1 MVRWPRHRPELCEV
15 IAVETWAS
23 NSVAASTDQPALA
36 AAARGDRAAF
46 DLLVHRHTP
55 RMYRVALR
63 IVGEPADAEDAVQDA
78 WIAAWRALPRY
89 RGDAAPATW
98 LYRVVT
104 NAALGTL
111 RTRKP
116 TATLDGIADSERMI
130 DPAPG
135 PETEAVSADDAA
147 RVHRALATL
156 EPSQRVALVLR
167 EFEGLSYEEVA
178 TVLETTVAAVRSR
191 LQRGRAALLTALTSD
206 GSNRS
211 KGQGTR

>member
-1 MVRWPRHRPELCEV
+1 V
-15 IAVETWAS
+15 IPVETWAP
-23 NSVAASTDQPALA
+23 NGVAVDTDHLVLAS
-36 AAARGDRAAF
+36 AARGDRAAF

-111 RTRKP
+111 RKRKP
-116 TATLDGIADSERMI
+116 TATLDGVTAGERLI

-135 PETEAVSADDAA
+135 PESAAVSADDAA
-147 RVHRALATL
+147 RVHRALSTL

-178 TVLETTVAAVRSR
+178 TVLEITVAAVRSR

-206 GSNRS
+206 ESGGGPR
-211 KGQGTR
+211 